1 MDKNLIYITNLL
13 HKNNG
18 WISKESTMNRGIRQG
33 CAVSAL
39 LFILAVAFLS
49 VQIKQNENVKGISI
63 SKSQS
68 KLLQYGDD
76 STLTLTDSQS
86 ISYALQEIEI
96 FTAATGL
103 QLNVNKSEGLW
114 LGTLKPNKL
123 NVEGI
128 CFSEGPIKCLG
139 IYVGTN
145 IENCSSLNWDK
156 KVNDIDIL

>member
-1 MDKNLIYITNLL
+1 
-13 HKNNG
+13 
-18 WISKESTMNRGIRQG
+18 MNRGIRQG

-39 LFILAVAFLS
+39 LFILAVESLS

-63 SKSQS
+63 SKAQS
-68 KLLQYGDD
+68 KLLQYADD

-96 FTAATGL
+96 FTGATGL

-123 NVEGI
+123 NFEGI
-128 CFSEGPIKCLG
+128 SFSEGPIKCLG

-156 KVNDIDIL
+156 KVNDIDILL